1 MKSSITEPCHQHGK
15 GARHDAPLSF
25 IDAYCVK
32 RNTYC
37 VKRNAYKR
45 VAHYVFTHYALRMT
59 VLAVA
64 LPLLLLFLNHSP
76 TAAQTAAS
84 ERAQAELAIG
94 LDLYQ
99 ERCANCH
106 GPEGMGDGEIAGSLP
121 RPPRDYTNADFQH
134 TAVPFDLF
142 MALTNGIPAG
152 AMPPFGPTSSNPLS
166 ETDRW
171 RLVSAIYALG
181 ANELTLAVGADIYQ
195 TSCAECH
202 GEDGREL
209 PAADLTD
216 PIFWVEQS
224 NAQLLA
230 ALQISETAEHDG
242 LELGDADGRAL
253 FHFMRLSFDEPAAI
267 MAPLP
272 LASVSGQVTNGSLN
286 APLTGGAEAR
296 LRAFTAELDVALD
309 VTTPVDADGFYQF
322 SLENEASP
330 GWFYRVTVMHN
341 GLEFN
346 SNFDQLSRQNPAL
359 ELPVTVFDTTT
370 DSAAIRID
378 QLHIIVDFIPGYMRV
393 GQLYSF
399 SNMATAVYVGPTGS
413 AANGTV
419 TVNLPANAE
428 DVFFERALGGMEQFV
443 PVNEIIS
450 TGSEYAYTLPLRPGQ
465 GSLNLLVQYVV
476 PYESSVTLRHPLAY
490 DVQNVNMVLPADNS
504 LRLGNEGNWR
514 EMEQAQFGDGAFRSF
529 SGAPRSAG
537 SEFVLS
543 LSGRPTVGADG
554 QPMAARDQTVE
565 LLLGGAALLLVV
577 AAVAFFWQRQQQ
589 AKTAV
594 AEEDYDSDYD
604 SDEDS
609 DEEEDGDFD
618 PADLLQAIADLDAS
632 YEAGEISEKL
642 YKRQRMALKEA
653 LKAAYR

>member
-25 IDAYCVK
+25 PDRKNIKD
-32 RNTYC
+32 
-37 VKRNAYKR
+37 
-45 VAHYVFTHYALRMT
+45 YADYADGNKKSEKSAQSLII
-59 VLAVA
+59 LALISA
-64 LPLLLLFLNHSP
+64 LLLILLGHADP
-76 TAAQTAAS
+76 TAAQTPAS

-94 LDLYQ
+94 FALYQ

-106 GPEGMGDGEIAGSLP
+106 GPEGMGDGEIAGALP
-121 RPPRDYTNADFQH
+121 LPPRDYTDADFQH

-142 MALTNGIPAG
+142 MAITNGIPAG
-152 AMPPFGPTSSNPLS
+152 AMPPFGPQSSNPLS

-171 RLVSAIYALG
+171 RLVSVIYALG
-181 ANELTLAVGADIYQ
+181 ADDLTLAVGADIYQ

-202 GEDGREL
+202 GDDGREIA
-209 PAADLTD
+209 AADLTD
-216 PIFWVEQS
+216 PLFWVEQS
-224 NAQLLA
+224 NAQILA
-230 ALQISETAEHDG
+230 ALQTSETAEHDG

-253 FHFMRLSFDEPAAI
+253 LHYMRLSFDEPAAI

-272 LASVSGQVTNGSLN
+272 QATISGQVTNGSLN

-296 LRAFTAELDVALD
+296 LRAFTAELEVALD
-309 VTTPVDADGFYQF
+309 MTAPVDADGFYQF
-322 SLENEASP
+322 DLENQASP

-346 SNFDQLSRQNPAL
+346 SNFDQISRQNPDL
-359 ELPVTVFDTTT
+359 SLPVTIFDTTT
-370 DSAAIRID
+370 DSGAIRVD
-378 QLHIIVDFIPGYMRV
+378 QLHIIIDFIPGYMRV

-419 TVNLPANAE
+419 AISLPANAE
-428 DVFFERALGGMEQFV
+428 DIFFERALGGMEQFV

-450 TGSEYAYTLPLRPGQ
+450 TGDGYAYTLPLRPGQ

-476 PYESSVTLRHPLAY
+476 PYQSSITLRHALAY
-490 DVQNVNMVLPADNS
+490 ETQSINMVLPADNS
-504 LRLGNEGNWR
+504 LRVGSEGNWR
-514 EMEQAQFGDGAFRSF
+514 EMEQAQFGQGAFRSY
-529 SGAPRSAG
+529 SGTPRSAG
-537 SEFVLS
+537 SEFILS
-543 LSGRPTVGADG
+543 LSGRPSVSADG
-554 QPMAARDQTVE
+554 QPMAAARDQTVE
-565 LLLGGAALLLVV
+565 LLLGGAALLLVI
-577 AAVAFFWQRQQQ
+577 AAVAFFWQRQQ
-589 AKTAV
+589 AAAATAV
-594 AEEDYDSDYD
+594 ADEYE
-604 SDEDS
+604 DED
-609 DEEEDGDFD
+609 DEEEDEDEDFD

-642 YKRQRMALKEA
+642 YKRQRQALKEA